1 MMSCLDLV
9 SVVIPCYNSGKTIAQ
24 TLSSVKAQTW
34 QNIEVV
40 VVDDGSDDPLTVELL
55 AGLRGIT
62 LLRQPNL
69 GLPAAR
75 NAGFNAAKG
84 IYVLPLDADDWLD
97 SVAITRM
104 VEAIRMPPYPSYVYC
119 DCALEGERSGV
130 LAAEFNYFEQLS
142 LNLVPYSILIPKKLW
157 MEAGGYDETMREG
170 YEDWE
175 FNIKLG
181 TLGSYGQRVPLPLF
195 HYRISSNGMLVSKSN
210 RLHGKLWSE
219 IKKRHAKSYA
229 PIKFMKLWWLW
240 RKKPSRYPLTLY
252 TLWNVLHVVITERVF
267 SWIFMKLR
275 RHSFT

>member
-62 LLRQPNL
+62 LLQQPNR

-130 LAAEFNYFEQLS
+130 LSAEFNYFEQLS

-157 MEAGGYDETMREG
+157 IEAGGYDETMREG

-181 TLGSYGQRVPLPLF
+181 TLGLYGQRVPIPLF

-210 RLHGKLWSE
+210 RFHGKLWSE
-219 IKKRHAKSYA
+219 IKRRHAKSYA
-229 PIKFMKLWWLW
+229 PVSFIKMWWFW
-240 RKKPSRYPLTLY
+240 KNKPSRYHLTLY
-252 TLWNVLHVVITERVF
+252 IFWNVLHLIIGENF
-267 SWIFMKLR
+267 FIWIFLKLR
-275 RHSFT
+275 RHSFK